1 MSKAPDLND
10 GHYALLRVYAY
21 YRTLLSSL
29 LLLMFSINVAVN
41 ILGTENPT
49 LFQNT
54 AVIHT
59 AINFFTLFLLWWNRF
74 TPKQEQIFLLLFVDI
89 VAIVL
94 MMHASG
100 GSDSGLGFLLLV
112 TVAIAGI
119 LLNSQI
125 AVLLAA
131 IASLMVISESIYV
144 ALQSSISTRHLFS
157 AGTLGLLLFL
167 TALAF
172 RYLTRKLI
180 ESQKE
185 SAIQTQHAEHLEQ
198 LAQQIIS
205 RMNTGIIV
213 VNHDNET
220 LLANQAARR
229 LLSLPANDDKISLA
243 SIPEVED
250 QLAIWKAYPHS
261 RSPFIKLADDSTE
274 VRINFA
280 QLETQQFSDII
291 IFVEDN
297 RQISQQA
304 QQLKLASLGRLTAS
318 IAHEVRNPL
327 GAISHAAQLL
337 GESSNLDKADAR
349 LSEIIRTQSTRVN
362 QIIENVLQLSSRKE
376 TEAVTLDLIQWIAD
390 FREDYCQAHSAEPL
404 IEIKTELKQAKTKV
418 DPGQLHQILTNLC
431 DNGLRYS
438 FEHTQV
444 MAIEVVLGIDKQLDL
459 PYIEVI
465 DEGLGVH
472 EDQIGEIFEPF
483 YTNDP
488 KGSGLGLYIC
498 QELCQSNEA
507 QLRFKRTEDGKSCF
521 RLTLA
526 HEQRVFR

>member
-1 MSKAPDLND
+1 
-10 GHYALLRVYAY
+10 
-21 YRTLLSSL
+21 
-29 LLLMFSINVAVN
+29 MFAFNVAVN
-41 ILGTENPT
+41 ILGNENPA
-49 LFQNT
+49 LYQNT

-59 AINFFTLFLLWWNRF
+59 FLNFSTLLLLWWNRF
-74 TPKQEQIFLLLFVDI
+74 TPKQEQIFLLLFVDV

-94 MMHASG
+94 LMHASG

-131 IASLMVISESIYV
+131 MASLMVISESIYT
-144 ALQSSISTRHLFS
+144 ALQSSVSSRHLFS

-172 RYLTRKLI
+172 RYLTRKLL

-185 SAIQTQHAEHLEQ
+185 SAIQARHAEHLEQ

-213 VNHDNET
+213 VNHQNEA
-220 LLANQAARR
+220 LLVNQAARR
-229 LLSLPANDDKISLA
+229 LLSLPVNDNKILLA
-243 SIPEVED
+243 SIPEIED

-261 RSPFIKLADDSTE
+261 RSPFIKFADDSGE

-280 QLETQQFSDII
+280 QLESQQFSDII

-337 GESSNLDKADAR
+337 GESSSLDKADAR
-349 LSEIIRTQSTRVN
+349 LSEIIRAQSNRVN
-362 QIIENVLQLSSRKE
+362 HIIENVLQLSSRKE
-376 TEAVTLDLIQWIAD
+376 TEAETLNLAPWLEQ
-390 FREDYCQAHSAEPL
+390 FREDYCQAHSGTPL
-404 IEIKTELKQAKTKV
+404 IEINSEMRQAKTKV

-438 FEHTQV
+438 FEQTQTMTLTLNIGV
-444 MAIEVVLGIDKQLDL
+444 DEQLDL

-465 DEGLGVH
+465 DEGPGVH
-472 EDQIGEIFEPF
+472 EDQLGKIFEPF
-483 YTNDP
+483 YTSDP
-488 KGSGLGLYIC
+488 SGSGLGLYIC

-507 QLRFKRTEDGKSCF
+507 QLRFKRTEDGRSCF